1 MDVNRVGHEV
11 VQQRDTQRA
20 ADVLRNIQ
28 KTAGH
33 RQLVAGNGVERR
45 GHQGRHHQRQTG
57 AAGYLRQDQQ
67 GPAGHRIQ
75 PAELDQRTSDQDASQ
90 AGQERRAVTIRQPS
104 GQRHGQAHCHG
115 IGKHPQAGVNGGVAH
130 QVLKENGK
138 QKDAAEQPDGTKDG
152 QQDAQKII
160 PDEKKPQIEQG
171 MFDGQFDRDEHH
183 QADDADSLADM
194 NIVGLPP
201 FLLPVGQGGQAGDK
215 SHGQERK
222 AEHIEG
228 PFGPVR
234 AKRPHDDHAGQQGDH
249 PEGQVDGK
257 DRSPA
262 EGIGQIAAQGRAQR
276 GSGHDA
282 GAPDAQRPPAFV
294 RFKQFRHDGHADR
307 LDGAASQGLKDAGGD
322 QRFIAPRH
330 GTEGAGR
337 REDQQASQVK
347 GLVADP
353 AGEPA
358 DQRHDDRRG
367 QHESR
372 RDPLDLLTV
381 DPEGAH
387 HVR

>member
-1 MDVNRVGHEV
+1 
-11 VQQRDTQRA
+11 
-20 ADVLRNIQ
+20 
-28 KTAGH
+28 
-33 RQLVAGNGVERR
+33 
-45 GHQGRHHQRQTG
+45 
-57 AAGYLRQDQQ
+57 
-67 GPAGHRIQ
+67 
-75 PAELDQRTSDQDASQ
+75 
-90 AGQERRAVTIRQPS
+90 
-104 GQRHGQAHCHG
+104 
-115 IGKHPQAGVNGGVAH
+115 
-130 QVLKENGK
+130 
-138 QKDAAEQPDGTKDG
+138 
-152 QQDAQKII
+152 
-160 PDEKKPQIEQG
+160 
-171 MFDGQFDRDEHH
+171 MFDGQFDRNEHH
-183 QADDADSLADM
+183 QTDDADSLADM
-194 NIVGLPP
+194 NIVGLPT
-201 FLLPVGQGGQAGDK
+201 FLLPVGQGGQAGDEG
-215 SHGQERK
+215 HGEERK

-262 EGIGQIAAQGRAQR
+262 EGIGQIAAQGWAQR

-307 LDGAASQGLKDAGGD
+307 LDGAAPQGLKDAGGD

-337 REDQQASQVK
+337 REDQQTSQVK

-387 HVR
+387 HVRQGDVDDAGVQNRHERAHHDDAQHAPPVGPQRAVAIHEWSLRMAWPPSMNRNGFSPRRTDRAPARGREGPTPKCAAARAGSL